1 MEKSERKV
9 EVEVAYTG
17 HDEYKGAFE
26 PEATIGTIKDKALH
40 HFHIEESAADKY
52 VLEHNG
58 VHLDDKL
65 EIGSFKRHEVK
76 LVLLLKKPQEK
87 GYVG

>member
-1 MEKSERKV
+1 MEKHEKRV

-17 HDEYKGAFE
+17 HHEYKE
-26 PEATIGTIKDKALH
+26 VCPPETSIGTIERKALR

-52 VLEHNG
+52 VLQHDG
-58 VHLDDKL
+58 VNLDDNT
-65 EIGSFKRHEVK
+65 EIGSFGKHEVK
-76 LVLLLKKPQEK
+76 LVLVLKKPQEK